1 MAVNTSPI
9 YTLIP
14 KVGFGTLTGNIA
26 HARSDGVGTIATD
39 LFLCFTADAT
49 DGSYVDRIRM
59 SYTATTP
66 TTFAATTVIRIY
78 ISSVT
83 SGATTAANTVLF
95 QEVSTAAV
103 PAANATNSTN
113 YIEIPCGFVLPPSYT
128 ILAGIHTNM
137 TANTR
142 MQILVFGGDYS

>member
-14 KVGFGTLTGNIA
+14 KVGFGTLTGSIGS
-26 HARSDGVGTIATD
+26 ARSDGVGTIATD

-66 TTFAATTVIRIY
+66 TTFASTAVIRIF

-83 SGATTAANTVLF
+83 SGSTTAADTVLF

-113 YIEIPCGFVLPPSYT
+113 YIEIPCNFVLPPSYT
-128 ILAGIHTNM
+128 ILASIHTNM